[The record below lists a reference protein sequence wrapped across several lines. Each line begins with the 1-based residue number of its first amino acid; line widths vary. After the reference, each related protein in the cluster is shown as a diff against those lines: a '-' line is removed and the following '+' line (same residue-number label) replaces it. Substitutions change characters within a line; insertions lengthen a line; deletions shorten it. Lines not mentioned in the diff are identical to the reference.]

1 MTTFT
6 TEDRMEAE
14 RKPRIM
20 VITPTTGKNTL
31 LKAIESVRN
40 QTIKTEHLV
49 VVDGNG
55 DIYTRFANMLLNKIS
70 PNYDNPLQF
79 IPLPENVGGNGW
91 YGHRVYAA
99 MPLLVNADYILFL
112 DEDNWFEPNHV
123 ETMIN
128 KIKSKDLMWAYSLRR
143 ICDESGQYVCDDD
156 CESLGRYPTFYD
168 HALNFVDTNC
178 YCFRREYLVTV
189 AHSFY
194 GQWGAD
200 RPFYKSASTALP
212 AFGCTG
218 EATVNYRAPERLL
231 KMFREGNKVMK
242 DAYKPL
248 PWRLK

>member
-1 MTTFT
+1 MS
-6 TEDRMEAE
+6 RV
-14 RKPRIM
+14 M
-20 VITPTTGKNTL
+20 VITPTTGKDTL
-31 LKAIESVRN
+31 EKAVQSVAN
-40 QTIKTEHLV
+40 QTIKTEHLIV
-49 VVDGNG
+49 EDGIEA
-55 DIYTRFANMLLNKIS
+55 DVLLDLS
-70 PNYDNPLQF
+70 LTPNAR
-79 IPLPENVGGNGW
+79 IMTLPENVGGNGW

-99 MPLLVNADYILFL
+99 MPLMVNADYILFL

-168 HALNFVDTNC
+168 HSLNFVDTNC
-178 YCFRREYLVTV
+178 YCFRREFLVTV

-194 GQWGAD
+194 GKWGAD
-200 RPFYKSASTALP
+200 RPFYKAASTSLP

-231 KMFREGNKVMK
+231 KMFAEGNKLMK

>member
-1 MTTFT
+1 MTTFI
-6 TEDRMEAE
+6 TEDRIEAQ
-14 RKPRIM
+14 RQPRIM
-20 VITPTTGKNTL
+20 VITPTTGKDTVV
-31 LKAIESVRN
+31 KAVESVRD
-40 QTIKTEHLV
+40 QTIPTEHLIV
-49 VVDGNG
+49 CDGDPAYQKAWDL
-55 DIYTRFANMLLNKIS
+55 DIAWKADFIKLLT
-70 PNYDNPLQF
+70 
-79 IPLPENVGGNGW
+79 LPENVGSNGW

-99 MPLLVNADYILFL
+99 MPLMVNADYILFL

-143 ICDESGQYVCDDD
+143 IHDESGQYVCDDD

-168 HALNFVDTNC
+168 HSINFVDTNC
-178 YCFRREYLVTV
+178 YCFRREFLVTV

-194 GQWGAD
+194 GKWGAD
-200 RPFYKSASTALP
+200 RPFYKAASTSLP

-231 KMFREGNKVMK
+231 KMFAEGNKLMK
-242 DAYKPL
+242 NGYKPLL